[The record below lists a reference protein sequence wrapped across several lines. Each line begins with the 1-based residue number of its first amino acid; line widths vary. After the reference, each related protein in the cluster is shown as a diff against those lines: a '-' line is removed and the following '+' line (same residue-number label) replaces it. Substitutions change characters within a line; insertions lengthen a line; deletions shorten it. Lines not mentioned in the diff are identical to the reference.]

1 MNTIGFPISSKK
13 NEKRRALIPQH
24 IAGLKHPEMLFF
36 EKGYGEVI
44 GFSDEDYINAGAN
57 VVSREEVLSKDIV
70 CDPKIGD
77 ADYLGS
83 LKNQTV
89 FGWLHA
95 VRNRDIADKLID
107 NGLTGIAW
115 EDMYSD
121 NRHTFWRNNEIA
133 GEAAVMHAFQCYGE
147 MPYNTKVALI
157 GKGNVGC
164 GALKILT
171 LLGADVTIYD
181 RKTEA
186 LFKKELPLYDVVVNA
201 LLWDSS
207 RTDHI
212 IWREDLKRMK
222 KGALI
227 IDISCDRHGAIET
240 SEQTSID
247 SPTYTVDGIC
257 HYVVDHTPTLFYK
270 TATSGISEQVCKFID
285 ELVDGS
291 YGEIIKKAVC
301 IEKGEIKDHRINE
314 FQNR

>member
-13 NEKRRALIPQH
+13 NEKRRALIPQD

-44 GFSDEDYINAGAN
+44 GFSDKDYINAGAN
-57 VVSREEVLSKDIV
+57 VVSRKETLSKDIV

-270 TATSGISEQVCKFID
+270 TATSGISEQV
-285 ELVDGS
+285 
-291 YGEIIKKAVC
+291 
-301 IEKGEIKDHRINE
+301 
-314 FQNR
+314 